1 VNWKRI
7 VAWSALLIVLA
18 NGIGFLSG
26 FILGKSEIHPDTI
39 SELIENHRL
48 FRRIAIGNV
57 AVLCYWRLGAG
68 TPSLRAFHIFA
79 AFLLV
84 QLFDNGLALVLGAQF
99 NELFEPWAMFRSILY
114 AVAGYGLA
122 RLSPNH
128 SFKADG
134 SAAA

>member
-7 VAWSALLIVLA
+7 LAWSALLIALA

-26 FILGKSEIHPDTI
+26 IILGKSEIHPDTI
-39 SELIENHRL
+39 NKLIENHRL
-48 FRRIAIGNV
+48 IRRIAIGIV

-68 TPSLRAFHIFA
+68 APGLRAFHILA

-84 QLFDNGLALVLGAQF
+84 QLFDIGLALILGAQF

-114 AVAGYGLA
+114 AVAGYGLV
-122 RLSPNH
+122 RLSSNS

-134 SAAA
+134 AAAA